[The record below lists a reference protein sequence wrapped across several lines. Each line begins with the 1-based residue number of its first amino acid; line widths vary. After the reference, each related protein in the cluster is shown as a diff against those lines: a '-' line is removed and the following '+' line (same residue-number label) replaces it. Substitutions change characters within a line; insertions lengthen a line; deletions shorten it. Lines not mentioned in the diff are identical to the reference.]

1 MNSVVSTWRHGSTG
15 ARVRLVL
22 ELVLAVGLF
31 GALTYYAH
39 GINKWP
45 TDVDVYRL
53 GADTFL
59 KGHSIYTQL
68 PVSPVGGA
76 LPYTYPP
83 FSAVMFVPL
92 AIVPPAIGYPLLTG
106 LTCLCLFPIVLAYRK
121 ASPELS
127 NLLAKPWMVVA
138 AACVLVVA
146 HPVANTIFWGQI
158 NVILMMLVAVDVLWP
173 NPKWPRGALIGIAAA
188 IKLTPAGFVLIFLL
202 RKDFRSVVV
211 SFASFVVCSAI
222 AFVLMPQDSW
232 LYWTDRV
239 FHASSMNIGPIHA
252 NESVMSSFEKLGLA
266 GHTLTLV
273 GGAGVLAVV
282 VMTWLGTRR
291 ALDDGNLAM
300 ALGVTATGVL
310 LVSPISWSHHW
321 ILALPTA
328 ALIMI
333 MGYQKHKFWL
343 LFAGWVGVVI
353 LWLAPHYQVPLE
365 YQIWSFPQK
374 VAGSSYQIVAVV
386 FLIVMTVRWFLGR
399 RRRAASADQLDFEL
413 PSEAQ
418 LTEPALAGV
427 ESPHGA
433 VRTPAGAAEEGK

>member
-1 MNSVVSTWRHGSTG
+1 MGF
-15 ARVRLVL
+15 
-22 ELVLAVGLF
+22 ELLLALGLF
-31 GALTYYAH
+31 CALAYYAH
-39 GINKWP
+39 GIKKWP

-68 PVSPVGGA
+68 PVSTVGGA

-83 FSAVMFVPL
+83 FSAVLFVPL
-92 AIVPPAIGYPLLTG
+92 AIIPPSIGYPLLTG
-106 LTCLCLFPIVLAYRK
+106 FTCLMLVPILLAYRK
-121 ASPELS
+121 ATPEFRG
-127 NLLAKPWMVVA
+127 LLGKPWMVVA
-138 AACVLVVA
+138 GACVLVVA

-158 NVILMMLVAVDVLWP
+158 NVVLMALVAVDVLWP

-188 IKLTPAGFVLIFLL
+188 VKLTPAGFVLVFLL
-202 RKDFRSVVV
+202 RKDFRAVVTSFV
-211 SFASFVVCSAI
+211 SFCVCSAI

-252 NESVMSSFEKLGLA
+252 NESVTATFQKLGVS

-273 GGAGVLAVV
+273 GGIGVLLVV

-291 ALDDGNLAM
+291 ALNDGDLSLAF
-300 ALGVTATGVL
+300 GVTATGVL

-328 ALIMI
+328 ALIMVK
-333 MGYQKHKFWL
+333 GYQQHKFWL
-343 LFAGWVGVVI
+343 LASGWGGVLI

-374 VAGSSYQIVAVV
+374 VAGSSYQIVAAA
-386 FLIVMTVRWFLGR
+386 FLIVMTVRYFLGR
-399 RRRAASADQLDFEL
+399 RRPDASADKLDFEL
-413 PSEAQ
+413 PREPDLA
-418 LTEPALAGV
+418 EPALAGV
-427 ESPHGA
+427 EGPHDPVGA
-433 VRTPAGAAEEGK
+433 PAGAPEEGK